1 MRTLLED
8 EEIVRELRTAAA
20 QKFGPRLVDILR
32 VLNAGRVKFIIVS
45 RVDGPAVDF
54 LYRRDTENIRRLVEA
69 LLPFNPKLRTAGVSF
84 AWDERSVAA
93 GLSFP
98 LITTLGDIDLVG
110 EVPGAGS
117 YEQLVSDSITT
128 VVFGQR
134 CQCVTLERLIETNGA
149 AGRTKDFEMVA
160 QMQAPLEERRRQQMQ
175 QS

>member
-45 RVDGPAVDF
+45 RLDGPAVDF

-84 AWDERSVAA
+84 SWDEQSVAA

-98 LITTLGDIDLVG
+98 LASTLGDINLVG
-110 EVPGAGS
+110 ELNGART
-117 YEQLVSDSITT
+117 YEELLPHSAT
-128 VVFGQR
+128 VIVFGQR
-134 CQCVTLERLIETNGA
+134 CQMI
-149 AGRTKDFEMVA
+149 A
-160 QMQAPLEERRRQQMQ
+160 QMQALFGERGNAGLGGRP
-175 QS
+175 